1 MRSDVA
7 AAGRRSKNR
16 DARKKEIEEEEKR
29 DFPRTYAQFQKIA
42 GTFL

>member
-1 MRSDVA
+1 MHSDVA

-16 DARKKEIEEEEKR
+16 DARKKEIEEEEKG
-29 DFPRTYAQFQKIA
+29 DFPRNYAQFQKIA

>member
-1 MRSDVA
+1 MRLDVS

-29 DFPRTYAQFQKIA
+29 DFPRTQNQI
-42 GTFL
+42 